1 MKENIKS
8 FIKVTNQLI
17 YILTSDQKKKSMYT
31 LGIIIIGSF
40 FELLGVTAI
49 FPLIQAMITPQDLQK
64 NKVVAFLLQ
73 LFHIKSEIGL
83 LVLMGIGV
91 ILIYILKNVFLVY
104 SNYQQAH
111 YSTLIQKEL
120 SVRMLKSYINK
131 PYSFYLNNNSAD
143 VMRGIGNDSNGV
155 YAIIAAVFSLI
166 AEILAVFL
174 ITVYIMKTDF
184 FIASGVIVLAIV
196 TLFLI
201 IVFFKPLLK
210 KAGEESRNAASK
222 KHKSA
227 YHIVNGIKEILIT
240 QRKEEFAQVYENA
253 TELARVSQRTYD
265 FINASPERIIEGFCV
280 SGLIGIIIVRLCMG
294 IDVVS
299 FVPKL
304 GSFAMGAFKILPSI
318 GKITSRINV
327 IVFQRPALENVYDT
341 MKQDAEYKEQEI
353 DNNRKNIAG
362 GNADKILKNEVFNNS
377 LEVKNV
383 SWTYPFAHTET
394 LSNISLTL
402 YKGESIAFIGSSGA
416 GKSTLA
422 DIILG
427 LYKPQSGEILS
438 DGIDIYS
445 IPKQWSKVI
454 GYVPQTVFMLDDTIR
469 NNILFGL
476 PLESDEQ
483 IWNALEKAQLKE
495 YIEKLPNKLNTY
507 VGERGIK
514 FSGGQRQRL
523 AIARAIYQQP
533 EILVMDEATSAL
545 DTETENAVMEAIEML
560 KGQVTMI
567 IIAHRL
573 STIKSCDK
581 IYEIVNHKIVERK
594 KMDLNL

>member
-17 YILTSDQKKKSMYT
+17 YILTSEQKKKSVYT

-73 LFHIKSEIGL
+73 LFHVKSEIGL

-166 AEILAVFL
+166 AEMLAVFL

-184 FIASGVIVLAIV
+184 FIASGVIILAIV

-240 QRKEEFAQVYENA
+240 QRKEEFAQGYENA

-280 SGLIGIIIVRLCMG
+280 SGLIGIIIVRICLG

-304 GSFAMGAFKILPSI
+304 GSFAMAAFKILPSI

-353 DNNRKNIAG
+353 DNNRKNIEG
-362 GNADKILKNEVFNNS
+362 GNAEKILKNEVFNNS

-445 IPKQWSKVI
+445 IPRQWSKVI

-495 YIEKLPNKLNTY
+495 YIKKLPNKLDTY

-545 DTETENAVMEAIEML
+545 DAETENALMEAIEML

-594 KMDLNL
+594 KVDLNL